1 MPLRSLRGVNRLCE
15 SDGEKAQVLDPVF
28 LDGQPDVFLETK
40 FRLVGALCDRDRWRF
55 DALRGG
61 LLLRGAG

>member
-28 LDGQPDVFLETK
+28 LDGQPDVFLEAK
-40 FRLVGALCDRDRWRF
+40 FRLVGALCDRD
-55 DALRGG
+55 
-61 LLLRGAG
+61 